1 MGRRIL
7 KGEMNEEIIPPQRHK
22 QICTLRVFSEP
33 IQTWRSPMP
42 NFLHQ
47 EELPDALMNTE
58 PKAD

>member
-1 MGRRIL
+1 
-7 KGEMNEEIIPPQRHK
+7 MNEEIIPPQRHK
-22 QICTLRVFSEP
+22 QIRTLHVFSEP

-47 EELPDALMNTE
+47 EEPPDALMNTE